1 VNTLKVLLSE
11 PTASKHF
18 TPAASD
24 LLVAGA
30 ITDGNDPHHHSL
42 SLIGEDKSVTG
53 AVADL
58 ERLTLLRL
66 ALGRA
71 FLDGIDLVHAPI
83 ALVSIGLAGT
93 SMRNPIERVN
103 IALMDQLE
111 KR

>member
-1 VNTLKVLLSE
+1 VKAALL
-11 PTASKHF
+11 AR
-18 TPAASD
+18 D
-24 LLVAGA
+24 LFVAGA

-53 AVADL
+53 VVADL

-66 ALGRA
+66 ASRRA
-71 FLDGIDLVHAPI
+71 FLDGIGLGHGPI

-93 SMRNPIERVN
+93 SMLNPIERAN
-103 IALMDQLE
+103 TALMDQLE